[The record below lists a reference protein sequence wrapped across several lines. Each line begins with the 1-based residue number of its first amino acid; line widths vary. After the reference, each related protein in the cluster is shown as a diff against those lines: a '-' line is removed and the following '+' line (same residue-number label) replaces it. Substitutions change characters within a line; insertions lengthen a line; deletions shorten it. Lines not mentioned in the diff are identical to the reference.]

1 MQLDLSHNCL
11 LEHKRL
17 FSVCHLISLQWLN
30 IEGNPISFHPQHRNL
45 TCNYL
50 NKNSST
56 LKFVL
61 DNIPLNKTEK
71 ILTGSLYPIFQASVL
86 STSSNSSD
94 ESAND
99 SLQERTRRIRNVTI
113 EDEHI
118 AKEEV
123 PVAATPTTSFQ
134 HLELKK
140 QVEQLREEYGE
151 SWLYRHS
158 GMLVQDVLG
167 FEKSSVVSSTPYES
181 AVDSLY
187 LQNQNKGDV
196 TTDTAEFV
204 TANSKL
210 NQTTTNE
217 DGFQTADDD
226 STIFNNTMQAQDE
239 NISDVSDGEDIC
251 SGGEECIYLVTNV
264 NDSDQVFVVVTETHI
279 SERDVTTSKEK
290 ARWHVNTVSSC
301 EKTEDNL
308 NVIKIE
314 FDTLRRDR
322 KQRVYEL
329 DPEESENFFSSIR
342 EKIDQ
347 TNESVGKKKMYQ
359 CMKCLELF
367 PEQSKNALLEEPSVT
382 CPKCKSNLV
391 VENI

>member
-11 LEHKRL
+11 LEHKKL
-17 FSVCHLISLQWLN
+17 LSVSHLISLQWLN
-30 IEGNPISFHPQHRNL
+30 IQGNPINFHPHHRNV

-61 DNIPLNKTEK
+61 DNVPLSKNEK
-71 ILTGSLYPIFQASVL
+71 SLTGSLYPIFQTSYLSV
-86 STSSNSSD
+86 SSNSSD
-94 ESAND
+94 ESASD
-99 SLQERTRRIRNVTI
+99 SLQEKTKKIRNVTI
-113 EDEHI
+113 EDEHVI
-118 AKEEV
+118 KEETPIV
-123 PVAATPTTSFQ
+123 ATPTTSFQ

-167 FEKSSVVSSTPYES
+167 FEKSSVISSTPYES
-181 AVDSLY
+181 AMDSLH
-187 LQNQNKGDV
+187 LQNQNKRDV
-196 TTDTAEFV
+196 TSDTAEYM
-204 TANSKL
+204 TADSKL
-210 NQTTTNE
+210 NPTANE
-217 DGFQTADDD
+217 DDFQTADDD
-226 STIFNNTMQAQDE
+226 STIFNNTIQAADDT
-239 NISDVSDGEDIC
+239 ISDVSDGEDIC

-264 NDSDQVFVVVTETHI
+264 NSSDQVFVVVTETHI

-290 ARWHVNTVSSC
+290 ARWHINTISSC
-301 EKTEDNL
+301 EKMEDNT

-322 KQRVYEL
+322 KQRIYEL
-329 DPEESENFFSSIR
+329 DAHECENFYSSIR
-342 EKIDQ
+342 DKIVK
-347 TNESVGKKKMYQ
+347 TSESVEKKKMYQ

-367 PEQSKNALLEEPSVT
+367 PEQSKNALLVEPSVT